1 MIGDE
6 DAVAAPRLP
15 FDLGDGFLGNG
26 VLNVLA
32 LRVEAAQFVCI
43 GRRLGRIGFQEQ
55 FDTLRRM
62 ADAPGCIEARRRRK
76 GDTAGR
82 DILAAEIGRIEEG
95 LDARPLPFFHGR
107 QSMADED
114 TVLAGQGDQVGNGPQ
129 GRQVRIARQVFMA
142 VTLPQGPAE
151 DVGHAG
157 AGQLLKGI
165 GAAGLL
171 GIEDGQGW
179 RDLFRRFVMIR
190 NDHIQDRRELLDQ
203 VV

>member
-1 MIGDE
+1 MVPKAFI
-6 DAVAAPRLP
+6 
-15 FDLGDGFLGNG
+15 
-26 VLNVLA
+26 
-32 LRVEAAQFVCI
+32 
-43 GRRLGRIGFQEQ
+43 
-55 FDTLRRM
+55 
-62 ADAPGCIEARRRRK
+62 
-76 GDTAGR
+76 
-82 DILAAEIGRIEEG
+82 
-95 LDARPLPFFHGR
+95 
-107 QSMADED
+107 
-114 TVLAGQGDQVGNGPQ
+114 
-129 GRQVRIARQVFMA
+129 A